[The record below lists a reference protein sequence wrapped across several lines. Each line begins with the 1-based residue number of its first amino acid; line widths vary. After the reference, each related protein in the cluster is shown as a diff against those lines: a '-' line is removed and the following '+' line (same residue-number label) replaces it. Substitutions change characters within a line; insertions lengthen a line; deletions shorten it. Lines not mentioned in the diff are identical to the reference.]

1 MRTKNLVVS
10 RLEVIHDINDHFRN
24 FKRNFE
30 NVICVEL
37 PTPLKS
43 CAAAEKYL
51 EGGGRSQRR
60 LWVLVKDGSTAA
72 FL

>member
-1 MRTKNLVVS
+1 MRTKSLVVS

-43 CAAAEKYL
+43 CAAGREVFRWGKVMEAQSEKAL
-51 EGGGRSQRR
+51 GPC
-60 LWVLVKDGSTAA
+60 
-72 FL
+72 